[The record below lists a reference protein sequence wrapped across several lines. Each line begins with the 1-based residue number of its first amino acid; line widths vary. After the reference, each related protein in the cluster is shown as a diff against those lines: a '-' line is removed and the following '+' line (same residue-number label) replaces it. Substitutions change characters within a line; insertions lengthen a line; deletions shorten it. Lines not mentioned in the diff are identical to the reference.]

1 MIVVEVLLF
10 KLYVFISPVQIH
22 IHIHKKLWSGTLFC
36 FLHCKKIGKT
46 NTVPPENVS
55 VAPYSFVMKSWPE
68 SSFCWCPPQPLLA
81 IGWTANGTCR
91 SMSMGA
97 RTTPA
102 LVPFC
107 VAGLETVCRT
117 GRLGTLPAAARTGS
131 VLTPFEH
138 DTGTPMPH
146 VHVSAFHTAVSFL
159 TTQSAKLNLHSTQP
173 FSECVFDL
181 QCNKP
186 NYFMFLTVVVHP
198 IASNGWGGHHYFS
211 TASTL
216 RFVKFWV
223 GLRYAYFLF
232 GGGLT
237 SVVGVASKE
246 YS

>member
-10 KLYVFISPVQIH
+10 KLYIFISPVQIH
-22 IHIHKKLWSGTLFC
+22 IHIQKKLWSGTLFC

-117 GRLGTLPAAARTGS
+117 GRLWTLPAAGLKLSSMTPEPQCHTCMFRPSIQQCHFWQHNLQNSTCTLLSHS
-131 VLTPFEH
+131 VSVYLIF
-138 DTGTPMPH
+138 
-146 VHVSAFHTAVSFL
+146 SAISL
-159 TTQSAKLNLHSTQP
+159 
-173 FSECVFDL
+173 
-181 QCNKP
+181 
-186 NYFMFLTVVVHP
+186 
-198 IASNGWGGHHYFS
+198 I
-211 TASTL
+211 TL
-216 RFVKFWV
+216 CF
-223 GLRYAYFLF
+223 
-232 GGGLT
+232 
-237 SVVGVASKE
+237 
-246 YS
+246 